1 MCIVTYQACELL
13 RACLDS
19 LYQNTTLSFEVIV
32 VDNNSSDGTAEML
45 DKEFPQVQ
53 YLANQ
58 RNEGYTRPMNQAL
71 RRARGAYLLQLNPDT
86 LILPNAIDKLVEF
99 LLTHPEVGICGPKV
113 LNSDLTM
120 QKQCR
125 RGDSRPWAVITYF
138 SGLAARFPNSK
149 LFGQYLLSYI
159 DENLTHPVSGVSG
172 SCMLIRREVID
183 QIGYLDERYFAW
195 QEDADYCLTARL
207 AGWQVYYVP
216 EVQIIHYGGLGG
228 SRVEP
233 YRSLLAWHRS
243 YFLYYR
249 KHFARDYFFLF
260 NWIYYLA
267 MLLKLLFS
275 LLMSVL
281 HKEPLISAPVAP
293 VKDNPSSKINPTGNE
308 GDPTAKS

>member
-1 MCIVTYQACELL
+1 MCIVTYQARSFL
-13 RACLDS
+13 RDCLS
-19 LYQNTTLSFEVIV
+19 SVYQNTAISFEVIV

-45 DKEFPQVQ
+45 SKEYPQVQ

-58 RNEGYTRPMNQAL
+58 RNEGFTRPMNQAL
-71 RRARGAYLLQLNPDT
+71 RRARGRYLLQLNPDT

-99 LLTHPEVGICGPKV
+99 MGTHAEVGICGPKV

-138 SGLAARFPNSK
+138 SGLAARFPKSK
-149 LFGQYLLSYI
+149 FFGQYLMSYI

-195 QEDADYCLTARL
+195 QEDADYCLTART

-216 EVQIIHYGGLGG
+216 EVQIIHYGGMGG

-267 MLLKLLFS
+267 MFIKLLFS
-275 LLMSVL
+275 LLVSVIQ
-281 HKEPLISAPVAP
+281 KETFVTTPVSPTVWKA
-293 VKDNPSSKINPTGNE
+293 PSSTNPARDE
-308 GDPTAKS
+308 GEPTANS